1 MEHDGTVLCQC
12 WPRRERSKR
21 LLLLLWLPFNTFWN
35 DRDTEFISYFC
46 SQEAITLECSVKAP
60 WLPVGWGMLRVA
72 PDNTWYY
79 TACGVSICV
88 RNLDFARWKIG
99 PSGHNGRPS
108 LYLVLL
114 LIELI
119 RYPAAIS
126 CCYFCFHNI
135 IKLKQ
140 SLGVGCFVF
149 WEQGFYKHV
158 MSVEVCARIPFS
170 WLLFYLVTLLI
181 KYWEDYIV
189 FHRQM

>member
-1 MEHDGTVLCQC
+1 MMAQCCVSADQEGREARGFSYCHDC
-12 WPRRERSKR
+12 
-21 LLLLLWLPFNTFWN
+21 LLIPFGMSVIQNLFLV
-35 DRDTEFISYFC
+35 FVHK
-46 SQEAITLECSVKAP
+46 EAITLECSVKAP
-60 WLPVGWGMLRVA
+60 WLPVGWGMLRIA

-99 PSGHNGRPS
+99 PWGHNGRPS
-108 LYLVLL
+108 PYLVLL

-126 CCYFCFHNI
+126 CCYFCFYNI